1 MYKKNIYLLILLF
14 AISSLYAQVGINTDN
29 PQQLFHV
36 DGQKN
41 NPTTGS
47 PSADQQKDDVVI
59 TVDGRLGIGTIAPT
73 EKLDVN
79 GRARIRVTDSLKHS
93 IASPLY
99 VDENGLVGKAITYKI
114 AASVPSTS
122 VRVIH
127 SENFNKGS
135 REPLYAWN
143 DKFPVPVNTLNI
155 KADNFS
161 YLIPEEGDYMLSS
174 SIFTYATF
182 AEEDSTSSKL
192 LFIGYDLEIQ
202 KKGETKWTRVAG
214 TRKTFHRIGNII
226 NETISI
232 PTAIVR
238 LDAGSHVRLVVYRTR
253 DKNGVLQGDPIKNL
267 YIGGLGQD
275 QYKLNIKKL

>member
-79 GRARIRVTDSLKHS
+79 GRARIRVTDSLKNS
-93 IASPLY
+93 MASPLY

-143 DKFPVPVNTLNI
+143 DKFPVPVNTLDI
-155 KADNFS
+155 KADNYS
-161 YLIPEEGDYMLSS
+161 YVIPEEGDYMLSS

-182 AEEDSTSSKL
+182 NNEDSTSKL

-202 KKGETKWTRVAG
+202 KKGETKWTRVTG
-214 TRKTFHRIGNII
+214 TRKTFHRIGNSI

-238 LDAGSHVRLVVYRTR
+238 LDAGSHVRLVIYRTR
-253 DKNGVLQGDPIKNL
+253 DKNGVLQGDPIQNL

-275 QYKLNIKKL
+275 QYKLNFKKL

>member
-14 AISSLYAQVGINTDN
+14 AVSSLYAQVGINTDN

-73 EKLDVN
+73 EKLDVD
-79 GRARIRVTDSLKHS
+79 GRARIRVTDSLKNS

-114 AASVPSTS
+114 AASVPSTT

-127 SENFNKGS
+127 SGNFNNGS

-143 DKFPVPVNTLNI
+143 DKFPVPVNTLDI
-155 KADNFS
+155 KADNYS
-161 YLIPEEGDYMLSS
+161 YVIPEEGDYMLSS

-182 AEEDSTSSKL
+182 NNEDSTSKL

-202 KKGETKWTRVAG
+202 KKGETKWTRVTG
-214 TRKTFHRIGNII
+214 TRKTFHRIGNSI

-238 LDAGSHVRLVVYRTR
+238 LDAGSHVRLVIYRTR
-253 DKNGVLQGDPIKNL
+253 DKNGVLQGDPIQNL

-275 QYKLNIKKL
+275 QYKLNFKKL